1 MVFGSALKWWTL
13 FQRKTNGGPYENST
27 IHLTLYDISAT
38 VTKVGPISEGIRV
51 INILYDISSGGSKRG
66 PHWKEICSKICVSS
80 LSKKKKGKSSLDS
93 QKKSLLLLAKSSLNL
108 SPKKKKKKKKK
119 VLSQVLLTS
128 LSLKKRISYKF
139 SLEVRSLNSLSK
151 KKFSL
156 LSL

>member
-1 MVFGSALKWWTL
+1 MVFGSALKWWTP

-80 LSKKKKGKSSLDS
+80 LSKKKKESRLLIL
-93 QKKSLLLLAKSSLNL
+93 KKKVYSC
-108 SPKKKKKKKKK
+108 SPKVLSISHQKKKKKK

-128 LSLKKRISYKF
+128 LSKKRISHLSQVLLTSSFSF
-139 SLEVRSLNSLSK
+139 SL
-151 KKFSL
+151 
-156 LSL
+156 